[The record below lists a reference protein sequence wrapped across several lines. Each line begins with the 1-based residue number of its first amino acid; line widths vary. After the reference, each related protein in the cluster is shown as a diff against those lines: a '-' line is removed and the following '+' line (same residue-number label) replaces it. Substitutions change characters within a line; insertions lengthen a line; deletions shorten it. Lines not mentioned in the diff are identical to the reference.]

1 MGNVCAFSV
10 PLTFSPV
17 ASTAASLVLPL
28 VYHTADYEQ
37 ESPAYSLPHHSPPT
51 PTSAFV
57 LAVDIHRCIKLH
69 CNRILSKIKELN
81 LPGMSM
87 RERRHDI

>member
-28 VYHTADYEQ
+28 VYHTLQTMSKKALLIAFLITVLLPPPLPLSYRLIYTDVLNYIAA
-37 ESPAYSLPHHSPPT
+37 ES
-51 PTSAFV
+51 
-57 LAVDIHRCIKLH
+57 
-69 CNRILSKIKELN
+69 
-81 LPGMSM
+81 
-87 RERRHDI
+87 